1 MGKADKIISKKDI
14 IVPKGTIFININNS
28 TSRYMFDNYVTEIE
42 LDKDTCARV
51 IVSSENKE
59 YFEYKKEK

>member
-1 MGKADKIISKKDI
+1 MGKVDKIISKKDI
-14 IVPKGTIFININNS
+14 IVSKGTIFINIDNS

-59 YFEYKKEK
+59 YFERKKAK